1 MFSKL
6 FNYLKVEKFA
16 HIYLTTLDNLIQ
28 LNMNPENARIP
39 MNLIR
44 ENVQPIKTTMKMKN
58 VIITSLIL
66 ALVLSS
72 CADKNQA
79 PTAPPPPVLPVLAI
93 TSANTTTDAEYPAAI
108 QGTVDV
114 EIRPQVS
121 GNLDRIFV
129 DEGAYVSKGQT
140 LFKINERPFREQLNN
155 ALASLHAAEAA
166 LINANLEVDKLTP
179 LVQNKVVSDYQLK
192 TAKASQKIAAAN
204 IEQAKAMVGSAK
216 INLGYT
222 NVTAPVSGYIG
233 RLPKKQG
240 SLVSASDVEAL
251 TTLSDVHEVFAY
263 FSLSETDFINF
274 KTQYAGSSLGDKI
287 KKLPPVTLILAD
299 NNAYPQTGKID
310 MVDGQFDKTTG
321 AITIRATFPNANGT
335 LRSGNTGRIRLGLNH
350 DDAILVPQAATVEM
364 QDKVF
369 VFTVGKDNKVTKM
382 PISIVGK
389 SGTNY
394 LIKEGVKTG
403 DQIVLSGIDK
413 LQDGQAIQP
422 EKSTKVAEVTNKK

>member
-1 MFSKL
+1 MNS
-6 FNYLKVEKFA
+6 NTTINKFFK
-16 HIYLTTLDNLIQ
+16 N
-28 LNMNPENARIP
+28 
-39 MNLIR
+39 
-44 ENVQPIKTTMKMKN
+44 ENVQQIKTNFKMKN
-58 VIITSLIL
+58 VIITSFIL

-72 CADKNQA
+72 CADKSQA
-79 PTAPPPPVLPVLAI
+79 PAAAPAPVLPVLAI
-93 TSANTTTDAEYPAAI
+93 TSANTTTDNEYPASI

-121 GNLDRIFV
+121 GNLDRVLV
-129 DEGAYVSKGQT
+129 DEGAYVSKGQS

-166 LINANLEVDKLTP
+166 LINSQLEVDKLTP

-204 IEQAKAMVGSAK
+204 IEQARAMVASAK

-240 SLVSASDVEAL
+240 SLVSATDVEPL

-263 FSLSETDFINF
+263 FSLGETDFINF
-274 KTQYAGSSLGDKI
+274 KSQYAGNSIGDKI
-287 KKLPPVTLILAD
+287 KKLPPVSLILAD

-321 AITIRATFPNANGT
+321 AITLRATFPNANGT
-335 LRSGNTGRIRLGLNH
+335 LRSGNTGKIRLGLQH
-350 DDAILVPQAATVEM
+350 DDAILVPQSATIEM

-369 VFTVGKDNKVTKM
+369 VFTVSKDNKVTKM
-382 PISIVGK
+382 PITVIGK

-394 LIKEGVKTG
+394 LIKDGVKSG

-413 LQDGQAIQP
+413 LQEGQVIQP
-422 EKSTKVAEVTNKK
+422 EKTATKVAQITNKK

>member
-1 MFSKL
+1 
-6 FNYLKVEKFA
+6 
-16 HIYLTTLDNLIQ
+16 
-28 LNMNPENARIP
+28 
-39 MNLIR
+39 
-44 ENVQPIKTTMKMKN
+44 MKMKN
-58 VIITSLIL
+58 VIITSFIL

-72 CADKNQA
+72 CADKSQVPA
-79 PTAPPPPVLPVLAI
+79 PPPPPVLPVAAI
-93 TSANTTTDAEYPAAI
+93 TSENTTTDNEYPASI

-121 GNLDRIFV
+121 GNLDRVLV

-140 LFKINERPFREQLNN
+140 LFKINERTFREQLNN

-166 LINANLEVDKLTP
+166 LINAQLEVDKLTP

-204 IEQAKAMVGSAK
+204 IEQAKAMVASAK

-240 SLVSASDVEAL
+240 SLVSAIDVEPL

-263 FSLSETDFINF
+263 FSLGETDFINF
-274 KTQYAGSSLGDKI
+274 KSQYSGNSIGDKI
-287 KKLPPVTLILAD
+287 KKLPPVSLILAD

-321 AITIRATFPNANGT
+321 AITLRATFPNANGT
-335 LRSGNTGRIRLGLNH
+335 LRSGNTGRIRLGLQH
-350 DDAILVPQAATVEM
+350 DDAILVPQSATIEM

-369 VFTVGKDNKVTKM
+369 VFTVDKNNKVTKM
-382 PISIVGK
+382 PITVVGK

-394 LIKEGVKTG
+394 LIKDGVKSG

-413 LQDGQAIQP
+413 LQEGQVIQP
-422 EKSTKVAEVTNKK
+422 EKAAKVAQITNKK

>member
-1 MFSKL
+1 ML
-6 FNYLKVEKFA
+6 E
-16 HIYLTTLDNLIQ
+16 NLIQ
-28 LNMNPENARIP
+28 LNMNPENATTQK
-39 MNLIR
+39 NLIR

-58 VIITSLIL
+58 VIITSFIL

-93 TSANTTTDAEYPAAI
+93 TSANTITDSEYPASI

-121 GNLDRIFV
+121 GNLERVYV
-129 DEGAYVSKGQT
+129 DEGAYVNKGQT

-192 TAKASQKIAAAN
+192 TAKATQKIAAAN

-240 SLVSASDVEAL
+240 SLVSATDVEPL

-263 FSLSETDFINF
+263 FSLGETDFINF
-274 KTQYAGSSLGDKI
+274 KEQYAGSSLGDKI

-299 NNAYPQTGKID
+299 NSAYPKTGKID

-321 AITIRATFPNANGT
+321 AITIRATFPNANGV

-350 DDAILVPQAATVEM
+350 NDAILVPQAATVEM

-382 PISIVGK
+382 PITVVGK

-394 LIKEGVKTG
+394 LIKDGVKSG

>member
-1 MFSKL
+1 
-6 FNYLKVEKFA
+6 
-16 HIYLTTLDNLIQ
+16 
-28 LNMNPENARIP
+28 MNPENSRIP
-39 MNLIR
+39 KNLIR
-44 ENVQPIKTTMKMKN
+44 ENVQPIKTNMKMKN
-58 VIITSLIL
+58 VIIITSFIL
-66 ALVLSS
+66 ALVLSN
-72 CADKNQA
+72 CGDKNQA

-263 FSLSETDFINF
+263 FSLGETDFINF
-274 KTQYAGSSLGDKI
+274 KAQYAGSSLGDKI

-335 LRSGNTGRIRLGLNH
+335 LRSGNTGRIRLGLQH
-350 DDAILVPQAATVEM
+350 DDAILVPQSATVEM

-369 VFTVGKDNKVTKM
+369 VFSVGKDNKVTKT
-382 PISIVGK
+382 PITIVGK

>member
-1 MFSKL
+1 
-6 FNYLKVEKFA
+6 
-16 HIYLTTLDNLIQ
+16 
-28 LNMNPENARIP
+28 MNPENVRIP
-39 MNLIR
+39 QFLKR
-44 ENVQPIKTTMKMKN
+44 NVQQIKTNMKMKN
-58 VIITSLIL
+58 VIITSFIL

-72 CADKNQA
+72 CADKNQTPA
-79 PTAPPPPVLPVLAI
+79 APPPPVLPVAAI
-93 TSANTTTDAEYPAAI
+93 TSANTTTDAEYPASI

-121 GNLDRIFV
+121 GNLERVYV
-129 DEGAYVSKGQT
+129 DEGAYVTKGQT

-155 ALASLHAAEAA
+155 ALANLHAAEAA

-222 NVTAPVSGYIG
+222 TVTAPVSGYIG

-240 SLVSASDVEAL
+240 SLVSATDVEPL
-251 TTLSDVHEVFAY
+251 TNLSDVHEVFAY
-263 FSLSETDFINF
+263 FSLGETDFINF
-274 KTQYAGSSLGDKI
+274 KAQYAGSTIGDKI
-287 KKLPPVTLILAD
+287 RKLPPVTLVLAD

-321 AITIRATFPNANGT
+321 AITVRATFPNANGI
-335 LRSGNTGRIRLGLNH
+335 LRSGNTGRIRLGVQH
-350 DDAILVPQAATVEM
+350 DDAILVPQSATVEM

-369 VFTVGKDNKVTKM
+369 VFTVGKDNKVSKM
-382 PISIVGK
+382 PITIAGK
-389 SGTNY
+389 SGVNY
-394 LIKEGVKTG
+394 LIKDGVKSG

-413 LQDGQAIQP
+413 LQEGQVIQP
-422 EKSTKVAEVTNKK
+422 EKSTKVAQVINQK

>member
-1 MFSKL
+1 
-6 FNYLKVEKFA
+6 
-16 HIYLTTLDNLIQ
+16 
-28 LNMNPENARIP
+28 
-39 MNLIR
+39 
-44 ENVQPIKTTMKMKN
+44 MKN
-58 VIITSLIL
+58 VIITSFIL

-72 CADKNQA
+72 CADKSQA
-79 PTAPPPPVLPVLAI
+79 PAAPAPPLLPVLAI
-93 TSANTTTDAEYPAAI
+93 TSENTTTDAEYPASI

-121 GNLDRIFV
+121 GNLERVFV

-155 ALASLHAAEAA
+155 ALASLHAYEAA

-204 IEQAKAMVGSAK
+204 IEQAKAMVGSAR

-240 SLVSASDVEAL
+240 SLVSASDIEPL
-251 TTLSDVHEVFAY
+251 TNLSDVHEVFAY
-263 FSLSETDFINF
+263 FSLGETDFINF
-274 KTQYAGSSLGDKI
+274 KAQYAGNSLGDKL

-321 AITIRATFPNANGT
+321 AITLRATFPNTGGT
-335 LRSGNTGRIRLGLNH
+335 LRSGNTGKIRLGLQH
-350 DDAILVPQAATVEM
+350 DDAVLVPQSATVEM

-369 VFTVGKDNKVTKM
+369 VFTVNKENKVTKM
-382 PISIVGK
+382 PITVSGK

-394 LIKEGVKTG
+394 LIKDGVKSG

-413 LQDGQAIQP
+413 LQDGQVIQP
-422 EKSTKVAEVTNKK
+422 EKSSPAKVAQIINKK

>member
-1 MFSKL
+1 M
-6 FNYLKVEKFA
+6 N
-16 HIYLTTLDNLIQ
+16 IQ
-28 LNMNPENARIP
+28 NTSDKNFKNG
-39 MNLIR
+39 
-44 ENVQPIKTTMKMKN
+44 NVQQIKTNMKMKN
-58 VIITSLIL
+58 VIITSFIL

-72 CADKNQA
+72 CADKSQA
-79 PTAPPPPVLPVLAI
+79 PAAAPAPLLPVLAI
-93 TSANTTTDAEYPAAI
+93 TSENTTTDAEYPASI

-121 GNLDRIFV
+121 GNLDRVLV
-129 DEGAYVSKGQT
+129 DEGAYVSKGQS

-166 LINANLEVDKLTP
+166 LINAQLEVDKLTP

-204 IEQAKAMVGSAK
+204 IEQAKAMVASAK

-240 SLVSASDVEAL
+240 SLVSATDIEAL
-251 TTLSDVHEVFAY
+251 TTLSDVHEVYAY
-263 FSLSETDFINF
+263 FSLGETDFINF
-274 KTQYAGSSLGDKI
+274 KAQYAGSSIGDKI
-287 KKLPPVTLILAD
+287 KKLPPVSLILAD
-299 NNAYPQTGKID
+299 DNAYPQTGKID
-310 MVDGQFDKTTG
+310 MVDGQFDKNTG
-321 AITIRATFPNANGT
+321 AITLRATFPNANGT
-335 LRSGNTGRIRLGLNH
+335 LRSGNTGRIRLGLQH
-350 DDAILVPQAATVEM
+350 DDAILVPQSATIEM

-369 VFTVGKDNKVTKM
+369 VFTVGKENKVTKM
-382 PISIVGK
+382 PITVIGK

-394 LIKEGVKTG
+394 LIKDGVKTG

-413 LQDGQAIQP
+413 LQEGQVIQP
-422 EKSTKVAEVTNKK
+422 EKSTAKVAQIINKK

>member
-1 MFSKL
+1 MNS
-6 FNYLKVEKFA
+6 NTTINKFFK
-16 HIYLTTLDNLIQ
+16 N
-28 LNMNPENARIP
+28 
-39 MNLIR
+39 
-44 ENVQPIKTTMKMKN
+44 ENVQQIKTNIKMKN
-58 VIITSLIL
+58 VIITSFIL

-72 CADKNQA
+72 CADKSQA
-79 PTAPPPPVLPVLAI
+79 PAAAPAPVLPVMAI
-93 TSANTTTDAEYPAAI
+93 TSENTTTDNEYPASI

-121 GNLDRIFV
+121 GNLDRVLV
-129 DEGAYVSKGQT
+129 DEGAYVSKGQS

-166 LINANLEVDKLTP
+166 LINSQLEVDKLTP

-204 IEQAKAMVGSAK
+204 IEQAKAMVASAR

-240 SLVSASDVEAL
+240 SLVSATDVEPL
-251 TTLSDVHEVFAY
+251 TTLSDVHEVYAY
-263 FSLSETDFINF
+263 FSLGETDFINF
-274 KTQYAGSSLGDKI
+274 KSQYAGNSIGDKI
-287 KKLPPVTLILAD
+287 KKLPPVSLILAD
-299 NNAYPQTGKID
+299 NNAYPQTGRID

-321 AITIRATFPNANGT
+321 AITLRATFPNANGT
-335 LRSGNTGRIRLGLNH
+335 LRSGNTGRIRLGLEH
-350 DDAILVPQAATVEM
+350 DDAILVPQSATIEM

-369 VFTVGKDNKVTKM
+369 VFTVSKDNKVTKM
-382 PISIVGK
+382 PITVIGK

-394 LIKEGVKTG
+394 LIKDGVKSG

-413 LQDGQAIQP
+413 LQEGQVIQP
-422 EKSTKVAEVTNKK
+422 EKGAAKVAQITNKK